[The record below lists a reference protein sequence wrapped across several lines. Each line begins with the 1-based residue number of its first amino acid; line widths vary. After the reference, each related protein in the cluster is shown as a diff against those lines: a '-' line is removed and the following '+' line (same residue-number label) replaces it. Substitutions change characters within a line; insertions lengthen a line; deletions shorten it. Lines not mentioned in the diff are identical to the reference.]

1 MKRFTYIFILLYTFI
16 LTLGV
21 VNSFNESYF
30 NRLQFLPVEFK
41 YQTEKDSLVL
51 NLYLKENDLT
61 ENDAMKGLLHLA
73 KENNLEVMVTLEHKD
88 ILGRSVKSTYIYSDK
103 FKLNNVAY
111 LEKEIDINFSDEK
124 QKGYISSDPL
134 DDKKTGGIRFLS
146 SKYTRGKEYPV
157 LRFLPMHSF
166 DENNEASVNFFAP
179 TIVYDK
185 EEVTKNNLIKKIQE
199 VYPFLN
205 PMEIY
210 ESEQFSEDMEME
222 TASLTDYLPSIML
235 LIILLTATSHV
246 NGSIKEISIRKLQG
260 NSSKIIFMRI
270 MKSYIRFIV
279 LYYIIGTVFS
289 YFILGGDFSSISLNI
304 IRPVIGNMGNFMLI
318 LIIFMMLTYG
328 YIYYIGNFVALKRSK
343 SRMTTVYMNLLL
355 KMILI
360 ILILAPLAQE
370 MQSGADAL
378 VRVYHYTKSSEDYE
392 GKYMVNLATSLDFYV
407 DPEDDRQS
415 DFQKL
420 LFNEFIL
427 NNEGFYAD
435 FSSAYWPPQAVEGF
449 LAGGLMAPYPSISA
463 DYNFLRKYK
472 IRDEEGKEIDLSR
485 IKENTVFIPMN
496 LKDVKDQIYN
506 QTYNQITHSVP
517 NVMYVSFDKPFLNP
531 DVGSSSLFIEDP
543 VVNYMVEYVR
553 GVHVTYTSALYSSQ
567 TKLQNILDQSAFK
580 DFYQVEAY
588 EPIYAFYLNGYWETF
603 MESTFFLLM
612 FSLIPLI
619 FLYQSLSFHLSET
632 KKEIALK
639 YSMGSSFIKRYREI
653 LLLHL
658 LPYGVLIFA
667 VITSLK
673 IPKAIGV
680 QMILYYI
687 VLDLMFMMIILRKFE
702 RKSVAEILKGE

>member
-16 LTLGV
+16 LTLGI

-41 YQTEKDSLVL
+41 NQTEKDSLVL
-51 NLYLKENDLT
+51 NLYLKENDLS
-61 ENDAMKGLLHLA
+61 ENDAMKRLLRLA
-73 KENNLEVMVTLEHKD
+73 KENKLEVMVTLEHKD
-88 ILGRSVKSTYIYSDK
+88 ILGRSVKSTYIYSDE
-103 FKLNNVAY
+103 FRLNNVAY
-111 LEKEIDINFSDEK
+111 LEKEIDINFSDDK

-134 DDKKTGGIRFLS
+134 DDKKNGGIRFLS

-166 DENNEASVNFFAP
+166 EENNEASVNFFAP

-185 EEVTKNNLIKKIQE
+185 EEVTKNDLIEKIQE
-199 VYPFLN
+199 EYPFLN

-210 ESEQFSEDMEME
+210 ESEQFLEDMDVE

-270 MKSYIRFIV
+270 MTSYIRFIV

-304 IRPVIGNMGNFMLI
+304 IRPVIGNMGNFILI

-370 MQSGADAL
+370 IQSGADAL
-378 VRVYHYTKSSEDYE
+378 QRVYHYTKASEDYE
-392 GKYMVNLATSLDFYV
+392 GKSMVNLATSLDFYV

-449 LAGGLMAPYPSISA
+449 LAGGLEAPYPSVSA

-472 IRDEEGKEIDLSR
+472 IRDEEGKEIDLSS

-496 LKDVKDQIYN
+496 LKDVKHQIYN

-517 NVMYVSFDKPFLNP
+517 NVMYVSFDKPFLHP
-531 DVGSSSLFIEDP
+531 DVGSDNLFVEDP
-543 VVNYMVEYVR
+543 VVNYIVEYVR
-553 GVHVTYTSALYSSQ
+553 GVNVTYTNALYSSQ
-567 TKLQNILDQSAFK
+567 TKLRNILDQSAFK
-580 DFYQVEAY
+580 DFFQVEAY
-588 EPIYAFYLNGYWETF
+588 EPIYEFYLNGYWETF
-603 MESTFFLLM
+603 MESIFFLLM

-632 KKEIALK
+632 KKEIAVK
-639 YSMGSSFIKRYREI
+639 YSMGSSFIMRYREI
-653 LLLHL
+653 IFLHL
-658 LPYGVLIFA
+658 LPYGVLIFTVA
-667 VITSLK
+667 TSLK

>member
-51 NLYLKENDLT
+51 NLYLKENDLS
-61 ENDAMKGLLHLA
+61 ENDAMKRLLHLA

-103 FKLNNVAY
+103 FKLINVAY

-134 DDKKTGGIRFLS
+134 DDKKIGGIRFLS

-166 DENNEASVNFFAP
+166 EENNEASVNFFAP

-185 EEVTKNNLIKKIQE
+185 EEVTKNNLIEKILE
-199 VYPFLN
+199 EYPFLN

-210 ESEQFSEDMEME
+210 ESEQFSEDMEVE

-246 NGSIKEISIRKLQG
+246 NGSIKEISIRKFQG

-370 MQSGADAL
+370 IQSGADAL
-378 VRVYHYTKSSEDYE
+378 QRVYHYTKASEDYE
-392 GKYMVNLATSLDFYV
+392 GKSMVNLATSLDFYV

-449 LAGGLMAPYPSISA
+449 LAGGLEAPYPSVSA

-472 IRDEEGKEIDLSR
+472 IRDEEGKEIDLSS

-496 LKDVKDQIYN
+496 LKDVKHQIYN

-517 NVMYVSFDKPFLNP
+517 NVMYVSFDKPFLHP
-531 DVGSSSLFIEDP
+531 DVGSDNLFVEDP

-553 GVHVTYTSALYSSQ
+553 GVNVTYTNALYSSQ
-567 TKLQNILDQSAFK
+567 TKLRNILDQSAFK
-580 DFYQVEAY
+580 DFFQVEAY
-588 EPIYAFYLNGYWETF
+588 EPIYEFYLNGYWETF
-603 MESTFFLLM
+603 MESIFFLLM

-619 FLYQSLSFHLSET
+619 FLYQSLSFHLSKT
-632 KKEIALK
+632 KKEIAVK

-653 LLLHL
+653 IFLHL
-658 LPYGVLIFA
+658 LPYGVLIFTVA
-667 VITSLK
+667 TSLK

>member
-1 MKRFTYIFILLYTFI
+1 
-16 LTLGV
+16 
-21 VNSFNESYF
+21 
-30 NRLQFLPVEFK
+30 
-41 YQTEKDSLVL
+41 
-51 NLYLKENDLT
+51 
-61 ENDAMKGLLHLA
+61 
-73 KENNLEVMVTLEHKD
+73 
-88 ILGRSVKSTYIYSDK
+88 
-103 FKLNNVAY
+103 
-111 LEKEIDINFSDEK
+111 
-124 QKGYISSDPL
+124 
-134 DDKKTGGIRFLS
+134 
-146 SKYTRGKEYPV
+146 
-157 LRFLPMHSF
+157 
-166 DENNEASVNFFAP
+166 
-179 TIVYDK
+179 
-185 EEVTKNNLIKKIQE
+185 
-199 VYPFLN
+199 
-205 PMEIY
+205 
-210 ESEQFSEDMEME
+210 
-222 TASLTDYLPSIML
+222 
-235 LIILLTATSHV
+235 
-246 NGSIKEISIRKLQG
+246 
-260 NSSKIIFMRI
+260 MRI
-270 MKSYIRFIV
+270 MTSYIRFIV

-304 IRPVIGNMGNFMLI
+304 IRPVIGNMRNFILI

-370 MQSGADAL
+370 IQSGADAL
-378 VRVYHYTKSSEDYE
+378 QRVYHYTKASEDYE

-449 LAGGLMAPYPSISA
+449 LAGGLEAPYPSVSA

-472 IRDEEGKEIDLSR
+472 IRDEEGKEIDLSS

-496 LKDVKDQIYN
+496 LKDVKHQIYN

-517 NVMYVSFDKPFLNP
+517 NVMYVSFDKPFLHP
-531 DVGSSSLFIEDP
+531 DVGSDNLFVEDP
-543 VVNYMVEYVR
+543 VVNYIVEYVR
-553 GVHVTYTSALYSSQ
+553 GVNVTYTNALYSSQ
-567 TKLQNILDQSAFK
+567 TKLRNILDQSAFK
-580 DFYQVEAY
+580 DFFQVEAY
-588 EPIYAFYLNGYWETF
+588 EPIYEFYLNGYWETF
-603 MESTFFLLM
+603 MESIFFLLM

-632 KKEIALK
+632 KKEIAVK

-653 LLLHL
+653 ILLHL
-658 LPYGVLIFA
+658 LPYGVLIFTVA
-667 VITSLK
+667 TSLK

-687 VLDLMFMMIILRKFE
+687 VLDLIFMMIILRKFE